1 MKTAIKLVL
10 IYFLMQLIG
19 ALFAGP
25 FCLLYTYFAYGTF
38 DMDKAGQIAVAPTML
53 LGFVF
58 MGLYL
63 WRKNYLTGDKH
74 LYSPV
79 SVPYLAWSLLAGMTS
94 ICIIGLLMSELTF
107 LPNLLDQTFDILQ
120 SGWLGI
126 LCISVL
132 GPVLEELLF
141 RGAITKELLRRYSPA
156 KAILFS
162 GLIFG
167 IFHLNP
173 VQIIGAC
180 LIGFLLAWLYY
191 KTRSLMACILI
202 HIMNNGLS
210 VYLSLKHPEMEDV
223 THLLSNPYVLVW
235 AVVFI
240 LLLLLSLKQLN
251 KYNISPILRRF
262 SMNVSCLRRF
272 CRRENSSMP
281 IVTII
286 NRIVSG
292 TWIYM
297 SRIKEPMI
305 FNNEMN
311 TFSGPWC
318 AN

>member
-10 IYFLMQLIG
+10 IYFLMQIVG

-79 SVPYLAWSLLAGMTS
+79 SVPLSGMEPACRNDFHMYNRSSDVRTY
-94 ICIIGLLMSELTF
+94 F

-251 KYNISPILRRF
+251 KYNISD
-262 SMNVSCLRRF
+262 
-272 CRRENSSMP
+272 
-281 IVTII
+281 T
-286 NRIVSG
+286 
-292 TWIYM
+292 
-297 SRIKEPMI
+297 
-305 FNNEMN
+305 N
-311 TFSGPWC
+311 TTTTEL
-318 AN
+318 

>member
-10 IYFLMQLIG
+10 IYFLMQIVG

-53 LGFVF
+53 LDFVF

-251 KYNISPILRRF
+251 KYNISD
-262 SMNVSCLRRF
+262 
-272 CRRENSSMP
+272 
-281 IVTII
+281 T
-286 NRIVSG
+286 
-292 TWIYM
+292 
-297 SRIKEPMI
+297 
-305 FNNEMN
+305 N
-311 TFSGPWC
+311 TTTTEL
-318 AN
+318 

>member
-132 GPVLEELLF
+132 GPV
-141 RGAITKELLRRYSPA
+141 
-156 KAILFS
+156 FS

-251 KYNISPILRRF
+251 KYNISD
-262 SMNVSCLRRF
+262 
-272 CRRENSSMP
+272 
-281 IVTII
+281 T
-286 NRIVSG
+286 
-292 TWIYM
+292 
-297 SRIKEPMI
+297 
-305 FNNEMN
+305 N
-311 TFSGPWC
+311 TTTEL
-318 AN
+318 